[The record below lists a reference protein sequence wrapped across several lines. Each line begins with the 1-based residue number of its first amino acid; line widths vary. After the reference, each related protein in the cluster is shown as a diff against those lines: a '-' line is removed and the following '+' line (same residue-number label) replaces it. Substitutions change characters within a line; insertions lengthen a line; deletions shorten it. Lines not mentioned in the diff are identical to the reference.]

1 MTQQLYVTQ
10 ADVKAYLGI
19 PDSTTTHDAFIQL
32 IIPKAMAYIDK
43 YTNRSFGW
51 GDPNNPSS
59 VTNYKSV
66 TDEPYTADGEVHDGL
81 YGTKIYLRNT
91 DIVSVDEVKVGNPTV
106 GTPTTLDPSQYIWRA
121 DGRLI
126 LGGNWFDSTGFPT
139 GGNNESFY
147 GLVGGGYQTITVK
160 YHYGYFGVPEEIA
173 LACLDLCQSIFVA
186 RKSQGLFRERLG
198 DYDIQ
203 YDVNFRAA
211 LAKQPD
217 TLNVLK
223 GYKMVNL

>member
-1 MTQQLYVTQ
+1 MAQQLYVTQ

-19 PDSTTTHDAFIQL
+19 PDSITTHDAFIQL
-32 IIPKAMAYIDK
+32 IIPKTMAYIDK
-43 YTNRSFGW
+43 YTNRTFGW
-51 GDPNNPSS
+51 GDPNAPSDL
-59 VTNYKSV
+59 TNYKNV
-66 TDEPYTADGEVHDGL
+66 IDDPYTANGEIHDGL
-81 YGTKIYLRNT
+81 YGSKIYLRNT
-91 DIVSVDEVKVGNPTV
+91 DIVGVDEVKVGNPTV
-106 GTPTTLDPSQYIWRA
+106 GTPTVLDASQYLWRF

-160 YHYGYFGVPEEIA
+160 YHYGYFGVPEDIA
-173 LACLDLCQSIFVA
+173 LACLDLCQSMYVA
-186 RKSQGLFRERLG
+186 RKAQGLDMERLG
-198 DYDIQ
+198 DYMVRYDITL
-203 YDVNFRAA
+203 RAQ

-223 GYKMVNL
+223 GYKLVNL